1 MYFRDL
7 NIFFP
12 SNKHIHREAEA
23 TEGSGDA
30 GRPKAWAK
38 ESRDHGLVGW
48 RDKTI
53 LMGFTKQSAGNSV
66 RGYRGDCLHWCIIHC
81 GLQNSQY
88 LHVASFFNIA
98 ECSSAWLYYYKW
110 ESSMSVWIICYLF
123 MLFEAQDAS
132 GSLIS
137 FVNTGRHF
145 QHYLDNRQGILHP
158 KAF

>member
-23 TEGSGDA
+23 TE
-30 GRPKAWAK
+30 AK

-66 RGYRGDCLHWCIIHC
+66 RGYRGDCLH
-81 GLQNSQY
+81 
-88 LHVASFFNIA
+88 
-98 ECSSAWLYYYKW
+98 
-110 ESSMSVWIICYLF
+110 
-123 MLFEAQDAS
+123 
-132 GSLIS
+132 
-137 FVNTGRHF
+137 
-145 QHYLDNRQGILHP
+145 
-158 KAF
+158 